1 VKKAAPI
8 SSRSR
13 AGAKAARAHAKPAAN
28 VGTLTDFDER
38 PLHRCVE
45 DAMNAYFAALDGE
58 DTSGL
63 FDLVM
68 TEVERP
74 MFECVMRYVGGN
86 QCRAAAML
94 GVSRGTLRKKLT
106 RYGLLDR

>member
-1 VKKAAPI
+1 MKKAAPI
-8 SSRSR
+8 ARGR
-13 AGAKAARAHAKPAAN
+13 AGAKAARAHAKPATN
-28 VGTLTDFDER
+28 VGTLIDFDDR

-45 DAMNAYFAALDGE
+45 NAMNAYFAALDGE

-74 MFECVMRYVGGN
+74 MLESVMRYVGDN

-94 GVSRGTLRKKLT
+94 GVSRGTLRKKLI
-106 RYGLLDR
+106 RHGLLEG

>member
-1 VKKAAPI
+1 MKRPAPNV
-8 SSRSR
+8 RGR
-13 AGAKAARAHAKPAAN
+13 AGAKAARPHAKPAAN
-28 VGTLTDFDER
+28 VAALTDLDHR

-74 MFECVMRYVGGN
+74 MLECVMRYVADN

-94 GVSRGTLRKKLT
+94 GVSRGTLRKKLI
-106 RYGLLDR
+106 RHGLLER